1 MGFLQGYCEEFFPYH
16 PECIACRQ
24 GKSTYNHRCRKDGR
38 DIHELSCD
46 FFFYQEQKF
55 LVMYDS
61 HTEMTGVA
69 PVGDLEQSRKWIRH
83 WIAEFGL
90 LGPLSNN
97 HALEVFTDAEK
108 AVGNMIR
115 QADVGRPVKIQ
126 KAPPQGH
133 ETIGAAETSIRK
145 LKDSIARE
153 WL

>member
-1 MGFLQGYCEEFFPYH
+1 
-16 PECIACRQ
+16 
-24 GKSTYNHRCRKDGR
+24 
-38 DIHELSCD
+38 
-46 FFFYQEQKF
+46 
-55 LVMYDS
+55 MYDS

-69 PVGDLEQSRKWIRH
+69 PVGDWEQSRKWIRH

-115 QADVGRPVKIQ
+115 QADVG